1 MRLCVEQ
8 VKPFHLP
15 KTHEESL
22 LKVYTKTIK
31 DDSDLDLVFSSHSP
45 PSCLPSAKQL
55 TSAPV
60 RRFPTLKMYGLYLE
74 AVNDYINESYGEDV
88 WRLIENRAEIPHL
101 KFVRH
106 QMYK

>member
-1 MRLCVEQ
+1 MAT
-8 VKPFHLP
+8 LP
-15 KTHEESL
+15 
-22 LKVYTKTIK
+22 
-31 DDSDLDLVFSSHSP
+31 DLQTNISP
-45 PSCLPSAKQL
+45 GLTSVKQL
-55 TSAPV
+55 TWAPAW
-60 RRFPTLKMYGLYLE
+60 RFPDPLKMYGLYLE

>member
-1 MRLCVEQ
+1 MVVYETGKKLSHLFIYCMQVARKNKLNVHKIQPKVCFPHICLSSAEQ
-8 VKPFHLP
+8 L
-15 KTHEESL
+15 SL
-22 LKVYTKTIK
+22 ASVW
-31 DDSDLDLVFSSHSP
+31 
-45 PSCLPSAKQL
+45 
-55 TSAPV
+55 
-60 RRFPTLKMYGLYLE
+60 RFPIHKMYGLYLE

>member
-1 MRLCVEQ
+1 MRLSNTEVSQISFRSIQGLPPREQ
-8 VKPFHLP
+8 VLP
-15 KTHEESL
+15 A
-22 LKVYTKTIK
+22 
-31 DDSDLDLVFSSHSP
+31 DSAPP
-45 PSCLPSAKQL
+45 PSLCSPLSSAVNPGSDTEVPSA
-55 TSAPV
+55 TSAA
-60 RRFPTLKMYGLYLE
+60 KMYGLYLE

>member
-1 MRLCVEQ
+1 MKRALSVT
-8 VKPFHLP
+8 PFSRP
-15 KTHEESL
+15 
-22 LKVYTKTIK
+22 
-31 DDSDLDLVFSSHSP
+31 SS
-45 PSCLPSAKQL
+45 AEQL

-60 RRFPTLKMYGLYLE
+60 WRLPTLKMYGLYLE

>member
-1 MRLCVEQ
+1 MIPTCISDVLFLAPRL
-8 VKPFHLP
+8 
-15 KTHEESL
+15 S
-22 LKVYTKTIK
+22 
-31 DDSDLDLVFSSHSP
+31 
-45 PSCLPSAKQL
+45 SAKQL
-55 TSAPV
+55 TSASV
-60 RRFPTLKMYGLYLE
+60 WRFPTLKMYGLYLE

>member
-1 MRLCVEQ
+1 MGIGLEVSN
-8 VKPFHLP
+8 P
-15 KTHEESL
+15 
-22 LKVYTKTIK
+22 
-31 DDSDLDLVFSSHSP
+31 
-45 PSCLPSAKQL
+45 
-55 TSAPV
+55 
-60 RRFPTLKMYGLYLE
+60 LKMYGLYLE